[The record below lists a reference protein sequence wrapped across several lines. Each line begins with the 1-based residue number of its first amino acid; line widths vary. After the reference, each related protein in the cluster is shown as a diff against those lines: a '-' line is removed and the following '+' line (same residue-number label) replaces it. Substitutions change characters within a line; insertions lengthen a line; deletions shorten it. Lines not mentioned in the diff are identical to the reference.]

1 MKTIKKLNIAFL
13 SIFLLACAT
22 SAPSQSPTNTPNQQT
37 TTVTEAPTTSQAPAA
52 TQTPQQASTELTS
65 DEALEIA
72 LKDANVKKE
81 DVTITKTSI
90 YMDHGV
96 KKHEFEFYSGNV
108 EYDYDINA
116 LTGEIVSKST
126 KRYMGNTA
134 TASNTGPLTQ
144 EQALQ
149 VALQHA
155 NVTEKDI
162 ALLKTE
168 LDYERGKE
176 VFEFEFYVGNVEYNY
191 KIDTSTGEIIE
202 YEIGD

>member
-1 MKTIKKLNIAFL
+1 MRIIKKMNIAFL

-22 SAPSQSPTNTPNQQT
+22 SAPSQSSTNTPNQQT
-37 TTVTEAPTTSQAPAA
+37 TTATEAPTTSQAPAA

-90 YMDHGV
+90 DMDHGV
-96 KKHEFEFYSGNV
+96 KKHEFEFYSGDV

-116 LTGEIVSKST
+116 LTGEIISKST

-134 TASNTGPLTQ
+134 TSSNTGSLTQ

-168 LDYERGKE
+168 LDYEHGKE

-191 KIDTSTGEIIE
+191 TIDASTGDIIK

>member
-22 SAPSQSPTNTPNQQT
+22 GAPKQSSSNIPQQEP
-37 TTVTEAPTTSQAPAA
+37 TTVTEAPTTSQAPTA

-81 DVTITKTSI
+81 DVTITKKSI
-90 YMDHGV
+90 DMDHGI

-108 EYDYDINA
+108 EYEYDINA

-126 KRYMGNTA
+126 KRYTGST
-134 TASNTGPLTQ
+134 TASSTGPLTQ

-168 LDYERGKE
+168 LDYEHGKE

-191 KIDTSTGEIIE
+191 TIDTSTGEIIE

>member
-13 SIFLLACAT
+13 SIFFLACAT
-22 SAPSQSPTNTPNQQT
+22 GAPKQSSSNIPQQEP
-37 TTVTEAPTTSQAPAA
+37 TTVTAAPTTSQTPTTTQAPQP
-52 TQTPQQASTELTS
+52 TTELTS

-72 LKDANVKKE
+72 LKDAGVRKE
-81 DVTITKTSI
+81 EVTITKTSI
-90 YMDHGV
+90 DMDHGV

-108 EYDYDINA
+108 EYEYDINA

-168 LDYERGKE
+168 LDYEHGKE

-191 KIDTSTGEIIE
+191 TIDTSTGEIIE